1 VGDDM
6 MPESTSKQEP
16 HVPLGADSAND
27 SRGHRRGIPWFE
39 TLWQDVRFGLRMFRR
54 NPGFAAVAIL
64 TLGLGIG
71 ATTAIFTVVD
81 KVLLQPMA
89 YPNADRIV
97 VLENKFPEGTG
108 PVISIPKFM
117 AWQGQPQ
124 ILEDAALYGF
134 PGQQHVNLLGGDR
147 PEQLKATQVSA
158 NFFSLFGVQFEAGRP
173 FSAQEDVPKGPPL
186 AVISNGLWRSRFG
199 SDPQAVGKTLDL
211 DGTAYT
217 VVGVMAPF
225 DSPDLPIGDVCL
237 PLQADPNS
245 INQGNY
251 LFAAAR
257 LKPGVTLKT
266 AKASS
271 GVIGAEFAKKYP
283 AATGPNVTFTV
294 DTVHN
299 VVVSSIQAALFVLV
313 GAVAFVLLIACANV
327 ANLLLARATLRK
339 REISIREALGAGRAR
354 IVRQVL
360 TESVLLALAGGVLGL
375 FIGYFG
381 VRSLLAINPVT
392 IPRIGEHAGTIP
404 FDWRILVFAL
414 VISVVT
420 GILFGL
426 VPAFKASRSDLTS
439 TLKES
444 GSRAGTSLHHNKT
457 RSLLVVTEM
466 ALAMILLVGAAL
478 LIRTFWQLR
487 TVNAGFETRNILTMD
502 MSLTGARFDKTAAVA
517 QIVEEGRRRVEALP
531 GVEAV
536 AASCCLPLEG
546 GYGLPFNIAG
556 HAPTDGPYTGG
567 GSWRSISPG
576 YFDVFHIPLM
586 RGRAFDER
594 DGGAS
599 EPVIIINE
607 TMAKQFWPKGD
618 ELGARVTIGGSG
630 MGPQFVEPAR
640 EVVGVV
646 GDVRDNGLH
655 NTPIAT
661 MYIPISQ
668 VTDGMTA
675 LGDSLI
681 PLQWEI
687 HSRVGPYS
695 LATQVERELRAASGG
710 LPVGNI
716 RSMAQVERQST
727 ALDAFSMTLLTVF
740 AAIALLL
747 AMVGIYGVMAY
758 SVQQRTQEVGIRMAL
773 GASPYDVRRMVVLQG
788 MLLAAI
794 GLVVGVAGGLGLTR
808 LMRSL
813 LFEVKPWDPLVF
825 VSTAVLLAIVA
836 LFACYVPAVRAS
848 RVDPLVALR
857 YE

>member
-1 VGDDM
+1 M
-6 MPESTSKQEP
+6 AAAYKQEENRTQQTP
-16 HVPLGADSAND
+16 EPGSGSA
-27 SRGHRRGIPWFE
+27 RRGIPWFE

-81 KVLLQPMA
+81 KVLLQPMI
-89 YPNADRIV
+89 YPHADRIV
-97 VLENKFPEGTG
+97 VLENKFPQGTG
-108 PVISIPKFM
+108 PVVSIPKFM
-117 AWQGQPQ
+117 AWQNQPQ

-134 PGQQHVNLLGGDR
+134 PGQQHVNLLGGDQ

-158 NFFSLFGVQFEAGRP
+158 NFFSLFGVQFQAGRP
-173 FSAQEDVPKGPPL
+173 FNAQEDVPKGPPV

-199 SDPQAVGKTLDL
+199 SDPQVVGKTLDL

-257 LKPGVTLKT
+257 LKPGVTLAM

-271 GVIGAEFAKKYP
+271 GVIGAEFAKKNP

-299 VVVSSIQAALFVLV
+299 VVVSGVQDALFVLL

-339 REISIREALGAGRAR
+339 REISIREALGAGRSR

-414 VISVVT
+414 VISVLT

-444 GSRAGTSLHHNKT
+444 GSRAGTGFRQNKT

-487 TVNAGFETRNILTMD
+487 TVNPGFETHNILTMS
-502 MSLTGARFDKTAAVA
+502 MSLTGARFEKTAAVA

-536 AASCCLPLEG
+536 GASCCLPLEG
-546 GYGLPFNIAG
+546 GFSLPFNIAG
-556 HAPTDGPYTGG
+556 HAPTIGPYTGG
-567 GSWRSISPG
+567 GSWRSISAG
-576 YFDVFHIPLM
+576 YFDVYHIPLM
-586 RGRAFDER
+586 RGRAFDDR
-594 DGGAS
+594 DSASS

-618 ELGARVTIGGSG
+618 EMGARVTIGGGG

-661 MYIPISQ
+661 MYVPISQ
-668 VTDGMTA
+668 VTDGMTV
-675 LGDSLI
+675 LGDSIL
-681 PLQWEI
+681 PLQWLVRSHVE
-687 HSRVGPYS
+687 PYS
-695 LATQVERELRAASGG
+695 LAPQVERELRSATGG

-727 ALDAFSMTLLTVF
+727 ALDAFSMTLLTIF

-773 GASPYDVRRMVVLQG
+773 GASPYHVRRMVVLQG
-788 MLLAAI
+788 MLLAVI

-813 LFEVKPWDPLVF
+813 LFEVKPWDPAVF
-825 VSTAVLLAIVA
+825 VSTAILLAIVA

>member
-6 MPESTSKQEP
+6 SRKQEP
-16 HVPLGADSAND
+16 LASGGAGSANE
-27 SRGHRRGIPWFE
+27 SRSGRGIPWFE
-39 TLWQDVRFGLRMFRR
+39 TLWQDVRFGLRMLRR

-64 TLGLGIG
+64 TLALGIG

-89 YPNADRIV
+89 YPNANRIV

-117 AWQGQPQ
+117 AWQNQPQ

-134 PGQQHVNLLGGDR
+134 PGQQHVNLLGGDQ

-186 AVISNGLWRSRFG
+186 VVISNGLWRNRFG
-199 SDPQAVGKTLDL
+199 SDPQVVGKTLDL

-217 VVGVMAPF
+217 IVGVMAPF
-225 DSPDLPIGDVCL
+225 DSPDLPIGDVSL

-251 LFAAAR
+251 LFGAAR
-257 LKPGVTLKT
+257 LKPGVTLAM

-271 GVIGAEFAKKYP
+271 EVIGTQFAKKYP

-299 VVVSSIQAALFVLV
+299 VVVGQVQAALFVLL
-313 GAVAFVLLIACANV
+313 GAVGFVLLIACANV

-381 VRSLLAINPVT
+381 VRSLLAVNPVT
-392 IPRIGEHAGTIP
+392 IPRIGENAGTIP
-404 FDWRILVFAL
+404 FDWRILIFAL
-414 VISVVT
+414 AISVVT

-444 GSRAGTSLHHNKT
+444 GSRSGTGFRQNKT

-487 TVNAGFETRNILTMD
+487 TVHAGFETHNILTMD

-517 QIVEEGRRRVEALP
+517 QIVQEGRRRVEALP

-546 GYGLPFNIAG
+546 GFSLPFSIAG
-556 HAPTDGPYTGG
+556 RAPTDGPYSGG
-567 GSWRSISPG
+567 GSWRSVSPG

-594 DGGAS
+594 DDGKA
-599 EPVIIINE
+599 EPVVIINE

-618 ELGARVTIGGSG
+618 ELGARVTIGGGG

-655 NTPIAT
+655 NTPVAT
-661 MYIPISQ
+661 VYVPVAQ

-687 HSRVGPYS
+687 RSRVEPYS
-695 LATQVERELRAASGG
+695 LAPQVERELRAASGG

-773 GASPYDVRRMVVLQG
+773 GASAHHVRRMIVLQG

-794 GLVVGVAGGLGLTR
+794 GLVVGVAGGLALTR

-825 VSTAVLLAIVA
+825 VSTAILLALVA
-836 LFACYVPAVRAS
+836 LFACYLPAVRAS